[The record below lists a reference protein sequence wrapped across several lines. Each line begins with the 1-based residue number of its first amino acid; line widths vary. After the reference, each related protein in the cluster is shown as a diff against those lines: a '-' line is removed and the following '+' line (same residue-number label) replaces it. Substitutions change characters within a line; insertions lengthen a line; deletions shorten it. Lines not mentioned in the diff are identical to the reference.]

1 MASKRGSSG
10 GSGGADGIKV
20 EIIGL
25 AQFQKEL
32 RRMGPEFPKEL
43 QKVNLKIAER
53 VARQASARAKQ
64 QGGVRAKSAPALS
77 ARGEQRNASI
87 KIDGSKRGKYPFSLG
102 AEFGALRRTKGKK
115 LPGGARGPRKIIGGF
130 GEWRGN
136 QWTAWGNNG
145 VGYFLHPT
153 IRAEREAIM
162 VDYETMID
170 TLARRAFS

>member
-1 MASKRGSSG
+1 MGSSG
-10 GSGGADGIKV
+10 ATGGAGDIKV

-43 QKVNLKIAER
+43 QAVNLAIAQR
-53 VARQASARAKQ
+53 VARKASAKAKQ

-87 KIDGSKRGKYPFSLG
+87 KINGSKRGKYPFSLG

-130 GEWRGN
+130 SEWRGN
-136 QWTAWGNNG
+136 QWVGWGNNG

-153 IRAEREAIM
+153 IRAEREQIM
-162 VDYETMID
+162 RDYESMID
-170 TLARRAFS
+170 ALAKRAFS